1 MRIWFGLLYQNSGW
15 KLVNM
20 AVFRGEASDIPV
32 VFVAITQFFKAKQYI
47 KMIKIRE

>member
-1 MRIWFGLLYQNSGW
+1 
-15 KLVNM
+15 M